1 MLYVSLSGGV
11 VQEAFVA
18 ALDARGVPLTH
29 LLRPADASAE
39 LVTWI
44 RERGDDLAL
53 HGYDHA
59 TRPLGHGRRKGE
71 FASLPHHEA
80 ALRLTAAR
88 RALTAVGLWTDVFV
102 PPRWLASD
110 GTVAA
115 AVEQG
120 FRVLAVESGIHD
132 LHSGAVVPAR
142 VLGARSGSRGCCG
155 AADRCGSTCAPRI
168 CDDRAEPIRC
178 WPPSTPRSATSP
190 RRRTGGPPVGW
201 PDPHRQRLVGEGSL
215 GSLTHRWRGYGD
227 ARASCP
233 R

>member
-11 VQEAFVA
+11 IQEAFVA

-29 LLRPADASAE
+29 LLRPADAPAE
-39 LVTWI
+39 LVAWI
-44 RERGDDLAL
+44 RERGDALAL

-59 TRPLGHGRRKGE
+59 TRPLGHGRGRKGE

-142 VLGARSGSRGCCG
+142 VLGARS
-155 AADRCGSTCAPRI
+155 APLGV
-168 CDDRAEPIRC
+168 A
-178 WPPSTPRSATSP
+178 WVL
-190 RRRTGGPPVGW
+190 RRGGPVRIHVRAKDLRRPGRTDSVLAAI
-201 PDPHRQRLVGEGSL
+201 DTAL
-215 GSLTHRWRGYGD
+215 GHVTPTTYGRPTRRM
-227 ARASCP
+227 A
-233 R
+233 

>member
-29 LLRPADASAE
+29 LLRPADAPAE

-44 RERGDDLAL
+44 RERGDALAL

-132 LHSGAVVPAR
+132 LHSGAVVPGR
-142 VLGARSGSRGCCG
+142 VIGARS
-155 AADRCGSTCAPRI
+155 APLGV
-168 CDDRAEPIRC
+168 A
-178 WPPSTPRSATSP
+178 WVL
-190 RRRTGGPPVGW
+190 RRGGPVRIHVRAKDLRRPGRTDSVLAAI
-201 PDPHRQRLVGEGSL
+201 DTAL
-215 GSLTHRWRGYGD
+215 GHVTPTTYGRPTRRV
-227 ARASCP
+227 A
-233 R
+233 

>member
-29 LLRPADASAE
+29 LLRPADAPAE
-39 LVTWI
+39 LVAWI
-44 RERGDDLAL
+44 RRARRRSRPARLRPRHPARS
-53 HGYDHA
+53 A
-59 TRPLGHGRRKGE
+59 TARRKGE

-80 ALRLTAAR
+80 GLRLTAAR

-132 LHSGAVVPAR
+132 LHTGAVVPAR
-142 VLGARSGSRGCCG
+142 VLGARSAPLGVALG
-155 AADRCGSTCAPRI
+155 AAA
-168 CDDRAEPIRC
+168 
-178 WPPSTPRSATSP
+178 
-190 RRRTGGPPVGW
+190 RRTGADPRARQGPATTGPNRFGARRRRHRARPRH
-201 PDPHRQRLVGEGSL
+201 PDDVRAAHPSGGLTRTRQRLVGGRL
-215 GSLTHRWRGYGD
+215 
-227 ARASCP
+227 P

>member
-11 VQEAFVA
+11 VQEDFVA

-29 LLRPADASAE
+29 LLRPTDAPAE
-39 LVTWI
+39 LVAWI

-110 GTVAA
+110 GTVDA

-142 VLGARSGSRGCCG
+142 VLGARS
-155 AADRCGSTCAPRI
+155 APLGV
-168 CDDRAEPIRC
+168 A
-178 WPPSTPRSATSP
+178 WVL
-190 RRRTGGPPVGW
+190 RRGGPVRIHVRAKDLRRPGRTDSVLAAV
-201 PDPHRQRLVGEGSL
+201 DAAL
-215 GSLTHRWRGYGD
+215 GHVTPTTYGGQ
-227 ARASCP
+227 ARRAA
-233 R
+233 

>member
-1 MLYVSLSGGV
+1 VLYVSLSGGV

-29 LLRPADASAE
+29 LLRPADAPAE
-39 LVTWI
+39 LVAWI
-44 RERGDDLAL
+44 RERGDALAL

-71 FASLPHHEA
+71 FASLPRHEA

-115 AVEQG
+115 AAEQG
-120 FRVLAVESGIHD
+120 FRVLAVESGITTCT
-132 LHSGAVVPAR
+132 R
-142 VLGARSGSRGCCG
+142 VSSC
-155 AADRCGSTCAPRI
+155 
-168 CDDRAEPIRC
+168 
-178 WPPSTPRSATSP
+178 
-190 RRRTGGPPVGW
+190 PVG
-201 PDPHRQRLVGEGSL
+201 
-215 GSLTHRWRGYGD
+215 
-227 ARASCP
+227 
-233 R
+233 